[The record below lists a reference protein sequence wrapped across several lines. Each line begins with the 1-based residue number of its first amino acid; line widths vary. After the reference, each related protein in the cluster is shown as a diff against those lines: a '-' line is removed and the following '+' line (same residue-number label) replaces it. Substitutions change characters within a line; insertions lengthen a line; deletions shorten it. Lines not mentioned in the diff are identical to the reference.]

1 MGVRCWGCGEGRGG
15 GGSFWAALNVF
26 IFCWLGMLCSCVGL
40 FFLDPQGHAACIQ
53 YVRRFGKPV
62 MLLGGGGYTPR
73 NVARCWTY
81 ETSVV
86 VGGDELDNDLPFN
99 DYYGRWWWWWWWFLR
114 PGRVVLNGVFFSFVH
129 FLVFR
134 IFCTWLQTSF
144 AGAKKFTQPEQ
155 QRIFGTDK
163 TNRVANVESIGSDSF
178 GADLYGAIGH
188 DTGPGFWS
196 KHRC

>member
-1 MGVRCWGCGEGRGG
+1 MAVGVRCWGCGEGRGG

-26 IFCWLGMLCSCVGL
+26 FCFWLGMLCSCVGL
-40 FFLDPQGHAACIQ
+40 FFPDPQGHAACIQ

-99 DYYGRWWWWWWWFLR
+99 DYYGRWWWW
-114 PGRVVLNGVFFSFVH
+114 
-129 FLVFR
+129 
-134 IFCTWLQTSF
+134 
-144 AGAKKFTQPEQ
+144 
-155 QRIFGTDK
+155 
-163 TNRVANVESIGSDSF
+163 
-178 GADLYGAIGH
+178 
-188 DTGPGFWS
+188 
-196 KHRC
+196 